1 MRAAILLF
9 VLLSS
14 LASAQSK
21 HKPAAARSSSA
32 SAEARTSAR
41 MEAVRNQP
49 PALRAFLVDMPK
61 GGDLHNHLSGSI
73 YAENYIL
80 WAAQMKLCVD
90 KASLTYVVCKDESE
104 LKPEQRPQ
112 RPASD
117 ALTDTTLYREL
128 IDAFSMRNHSPAR
141 KPGEYQFFDAFNK
154 FGAATN
160 GNTGAMLAE
169 VAHRAAL
176 QNEHYVETMFGMD
189 GGVPWQLANRTPW
202 LGDSPEEMVKYR
214 QQLLD
219 AGLLHAND
227 AGRQML
233 DAAEADMRSRL
244 KCGSAQA
251 DPGCSV
257 TIRYIFQVLRAFPK
271 NMIFAQIAAGFE
283 MCKVDKRVVALN
295 LVQPEDWLIPMHDY
309 DLHMLMIEVLHNI
322 SPNVNITLHAG
333 ELTFGQVPSEELGQ
347 HIKKA
352 IEVGHAQRIGHGT
365 DVMYSQNPAAMLK
378 EMASKHVAVEISFS
392 SSDGILGLRG
402 ATHPFRQYMKAGVP
416 VAIAT
421 DDEGVARSDI
431 TNEYQRAVEEQ
442 GATYAE
448 LKRIS
453 RNSAEY
459 SFLPGASLWAD
470 ASRFKMNAA
479 CAGSSPSKLSAKCDA
494 LLKGSEKA
502 THEWELEKDFAKF
515 EDSLLSSYGYV
526 IEGRVASGHSSK
538 NTTKH

>member
-1 MRAAILLF
+1 EAALLEFSAMRTRVLLLL
-9 VLLSS
+9 LLSS
-14 LASAQSK
+14 FSFAQT
-21 HKPAAARSSSA
+21 KPAVSRD
-32 SAEARTSAR
+32 SAEARTAKR

-49 PALRAFLVDMPK
+49 TALRAFLVDMPK

-90 KASLTYVVCKDESE
+90 KASLTYVQCKDDQQSA
-104 LKPEQRPQ
+104 Q

-117 ALTDTTLYREL
+117 ALTDTTLYRDL

-189 GGVPWQLANRTPW
+189 GGVPWQLANKTPW
-202 LGDSPEEMVKYR
+202 IGDSPEDMVKYR

-219 AGLLHAND
+219 AGLLRAND

-233 DAAEADMRSRL
+233 DQAEADMRSRL
-244 KCGSAQA
+244 KCGTAQA
-251 DPGCSV
+251 DPGCNV
-257 TIRYIFQVLRAFPK
+257 TMRYIFQVLRAFPK
-271 NMIFAQIAAGFE
+271 QMIFAQIAAGFE

-309 DLHMLMIEVLHNI
+309 DLHMRMIDVLHSI

-333 ELTFGQVPSEELGQ
+333 ELTFGQIPSEELGQ

-365 DVMYSQNPAAMLK
+365 DVMYTPDT
-378 EMASKHVAVEISFS
+378 V
-392 SSDGILGLRG
+392 
-402 ATHPFRQYMKAGVP
+402 
-416 VAIAT
+416 
-421 DDEGVARSDI
+421 
-431 TNEYQRAVEEQ
+431 
-442 GATYAE
+442 
-448 LKRIS
+448 
-453 RNSAEY
+453 
-459 SFLPGASLWAD
+459 
-470 ASRFKMNAA
+470 
-479 CAGSSPSKLSAKCDA
+479 
-494 LLKGSEKA
+494 
-502 THEWELEKDFAKF
+502 
-515 EDSLLSSYGYV
+515 
-526 IEGRVASGHSSK
+526 
-538 NTTKH
+538 

>member
-9 VLLSS
+9 VFLSS
-14 LASAQSK
+14 LVSAQSK
-21 HKPAAARSSSA
+21 HEPAAKQLSQT
-32 SAEARTSAR
+32 SAETRTSAR

-80 WAAQMKLCVD
+80 WAAQGRLCVD
-90 KASLTYVVCKDESE
+90 KASLAYVVCKDESE
-104 LKPEQRPQ
+104 LKPEQRMQ
-112 RPASD
+112 RLASD

-154 FGAATN
+154 FGLATN

-189 GGVPWQLANRTPW
+189 GGIPWQLANQTPW
-202 LGDSPEEMVKYR
+202 IGDSAEDMAKYR

-219 AGLLHAND
+219 AGLLRAND

-233 DAAEADMRSRL
+233 DQAEADMRSRL
-244 KCGSAQA
+244 KCGTAQA
-251 DPGCSV
+251 DAGCTV

-271 NMIFAQIAAGFE
+271 NMIFAQIAAGSE

-309 DLHMLMIEVLHNI
+309 DLHMRMLEMLHTI
-322 SPNVNITLHAG
+322 SPGVNITLHAG
-333 ELTFGQVPSEELGQ
+333 ELTFGQVPPEELGR

-365 DVMYSQNPAAMLK
+365 DVMYSPDPAAMLK
-378 EMASKHVAVEISFS
+378 EMVEKHVAVEISFS

-431 TNEYQRAVEEQ
+431 THEYQRAAEEQ

-470 ASRFKMNAA
+470 AATFKMNAA
-479 CAGSSPSKLSAKCDA
+479 CASSSFAKLSPKCEEF
-494 LLKGSEKA
+494 LKTSEKA
-502 THEWELEKDFAKF
+502 THEWQLEKEFAEF
-515 EDSLLSSYGYV
+515 
-526 IEGRVASGHSSK
+526 EGRP
-538 NTTKH
+538 

>member
-1 MRAAILLF
+1 MFVTHHALLKSSAMRS
-9 VLLSS
+9 VLL
-14 LASAQSK
+14 LLVFLSAFAAAESK
-21 HKPAAARSSSA
+21 HESGAKASGSN
-32 SAEARTSAR
+32 SAEARTAKR

-49 PALRAFLVDMPK
+49 PALRAFLLHMPK

-73 YAENYIL
+73 YAEYYIL
-80 WAAQMKLCVD
+80 WAAEAKLCVNT
-90 KASLTYVVCKDESE
+90 STLTYVLCKDESE
-104 LKPEQRPQ
+104 FKPEQRTM
-112 RPASD
+112 RLASD

-154 FGAATN
+154 FGLATN

-189 GGVPWQLANRTPW
+189 GGIPWQLANQIPW
-202 LGDSPEEMVKYR
+202 IGDSPEDLVKYR
-214 QQLLD
+214 QALLD
-219 AGLLHAND
+219 GGVLRAND

-233 DAAEADMRSRL
+233 DAAEADMRTRL
-244 KCGSAQA
+244 KCGTAQA

-257 TIRYIFQVLRAFPK
+257 QIRYIFQVLRAFPR
-271 NMIFAQIAAGFE
+271 NMVYAQIAAGFE

-322 SPNVNITLHAG
+322 SPKVNITLHAG
-333 ELTFGQVPSEELGQ
+333 ELTFGQVPSEDLGR

-365 DVMYSQNPAAMLK
+365 DVMYSPDTDAMLK
-378 EMASKHVAVEISFS
+378 EMATKHVAVEISFS

-402 ATHPFRQYMKAGVP
+402 ATHPFRQYLKAGVP

-431 TNEYQRAVEEQ
+431 THEYQRAVEEQ

-459 SFLPGASLWAD
+459 SFLPGMSLWAD
-470 ASRFKMNAA
+470 AATFKMNAA
-479 CAGSSPSKLSAKCDA
+479 CAGSSPAKPSSKCEE

-502 THEWELEKDFAKF
+502 MHEWELEKQFKDF
-515 EDSLLSSYGYV
+515 E
-526 IEGRVASGHSSK
+526 SK
-538 NTTKH
+538 N

>member
-14 LASAQSK
+14 FVAAQDKKAAISK
-21 HKPAAARSSSA
+21 ESG
-32 SAEARTSAR
+32 EARIAKR

-49 PALRAFLVDMPK
+49 PALRAFLVNMPK

-80 WAAQMKLCVD
+80 WAAQAKLCVD
-90 KASLTYVVCKDESE
+90 KASLTYVQCKDEAKDS
-104 LKPEQRPQ
+104 Q

-128 IDAFSMRNHSPAR
+128 IDAFSMRNHSAAR

-154 FGAATN
+154 FGAATA
-160 GNTGAMLAE
+160 GRTGEMLAE

-189 GGVPWQLANRTPW
+189 GGVPWQLANKTPW
-202 LGDSPEEMVKYR
+202 LGDTKENLVAYR
-214 QQLLD
+214 QQLMD
-219 AGLLHAND
+219 AGLLRAND
-227 AGRQML
+227 AGKAML
-233 DAAEADMRSRL
+233 DQAEARMREVL
-244 KCGSAQA
+244 KCGTSDA
-251 DPGCSV
+251 DPGCTV

-271 NMIFAQIAAGFE
+271 NMIYAQIAAGFE
-283 MCKVDKRVVALN
+283 MCKTDKRVVALN
-295 LVQPEDWLIPMHDY
+295 LVQPEDWLIPMRDY
-309 DLHMLMIEVLHNI
+309 DLHMRMIDTLHEI

-333 ELTFGQVPSEELGQ
+333 ETTFGQVPSEELGR
-347 HIKKA
+347 HIPKA
-352 IEVGHAQRIGHGT
+352 IDTGHAKRIGHGT
-365 DVMYSQNPAAMLK
+365 DVMYYADEPNLLK
-378 EMASKHVAVEISFS
+378 EMAQKHIAVEISFS
-392 SSDGILGLRG
+392 SSEGILGLRG
-402 ATHPFRQYMKAGVP
+402 ATHPFRHYLNAGVP

-431 TNEYQRAVEEQ
+431 THEYQRAVEEQ

-459 SFLPGASLWAD
+459 SFLPGESLWAD
-470 ASRFKMNAA
+470 AATFKMNAA
-479 CAGSSPSKLSAKCDA
+479 CVGSSFSKPSAKCA
-494 LLKGSEKA
+494 EFVKGSEKA
-502 THEWELEKDFAKF
+502 THEWELEKQFAEF
-515 EDSLLSSYGYV
+515 ES
-526 IEGRVASGHSSK
+526 RQ
-538 NTTKH
+538 

>member
-1 MRAAILLF
+1 
-9 VLLSS
+9 
-14 LASAQSK
+14 
-21 HKPAAARSSSA
+21 
-32 SAEARTSAR
+32 
-41 MEAVRNQP
+41 METLRNQP
-49 PALRAFLVDMPK
+49 PALRAFLIDMPK

-73 YAENYIL
+73 YAESYIL
-80 WAAQMKLCVD
+80 WAAQAKLCVE
-90 KASLTYVVCKDESE
+90 KATFTLVTCKDESA
-104 LKPEQRPQ
+104 LSDDKKTQRL
-112 RPASD
+112 ASD
-117 ALTDTTLYREL
+117 ALTDTTLYRDL
-128 IDAFSMRNHSPAR
+128 IDAFSMRNHNAAR
-141 KPGEYQFFDAFNK
+141 KPGEYQFFDAFVK

-189 GGVPWQLANRTPW
+189 GGIPWQLATQIPW
-202 LGDSPEEMVKYR
+202 MGDSPDEMVKYR
-214 QQLLD
+214 QALLD
-219 AGLLHAND
+219 AGLLRAND

-244 KCGSAQA
+244 KCGTAQA

-257 TIRYIFQVLRAFPK
+257 TIRYIFQVLRAFPR

-283 MCKVDKRVVALN
+283 ICKVDKRVVALN

-309 DLHMLMIEVLHNI
+309 DLHMRMLDVLHGI

-333 ELTFGQVPSEELGQ
+333 ELTFGQIPPEDLGR

-365 DVMYSQNPAAMLK
+365 DVMYSPDTAAMLK
-378 EMASKHVAVEISFS
+378 EMAQKHVAVEISLS
-392 SSDGILGLRG
+392 SSDGILGLHG
-402 ATHPFRQYMKAGVP
+402 PTHPFRHYLAAGVP

-431 TNEYQRAVEEQ
+431 THEYQRAVEEQ

-470 ASRFKMNAA
+470 SATFKMNAA
-479 CAGSSPSKLSAKCDA
+479 CAGSTFAKPSAKCDEF
-494 LLKGSEKA
+494 LKSSE
-502 THEWELEKDFAKF
+502 
-515 EDSLLSSYGYV
+515 
-526 IEGRVASGHSSK
+526 
-538 NTTKH
+538 